1 MDMDTAIPGTFTAL
15 AMRPATVAST
25 CGWAVEAVTIVA
37 TTVMGTGT
45 TVADAGKAA
54 MVAVAV
60 DIMAADMAVEVTAV
74 AMDIEQ
80 CLG

>member
-1 MDMDTAIPGTFTAL
+1 
-15 AMRPATVAST
+15 
-25 CGWAVEAVTIVA
+25 
-37 TTVMGTGT
+37 
-45 TVADAGKAA
+45 